1 MNTGQCRG
9 CAALF
14 IARLLGFALKQ
25 TARAS
30 QLTWE
35 RIELDAHL
43 DNCECGQLEPPD

>member
-1 MNTGQCRG
+1 MNTGQYHR

-14 IARLLGFALKQ
+14 IALLLGLALKQ

-43 DNCECGQLEPPD
+43 DNCETGQLEPPD